1 MPEICTAE
9 QADFS
14 KAWQQNGT
22 AKVAAFLSADE
33 LGELRAAV
41 DASYDLLRQH
51 ADDDPPT
58 LTEYLAHHFKRWDGI
73 WVKELRPYLDGVR
86 PQLREQFDSI
96 IAAAER
102 RFRSLFDQGWRLEPN
117 FTFVRR
123 HRSTRH
129 YLPWHI
135 DADAA
140 GIINSTDYCIN
151 TWLPLDPVGDVLPSL
166 ELMPGSNKTMRTVP
180 SREGKDKAREDDW
193 VKANVG
199 GEFLDTARHAG
210 RRDPVRSLD
219 VASHAADGT
228 GQRGAHQL
236 RVQICPYLVTRDMPP
251 AALVIRPDR

>member
-22 AKVAAFLSADE
+22 AKVAAFLSPQE
-33 LGELRAAV
+33 LGELRSAV

-51 ADDDPPT
+51 VDDDPPT

-86 PQLREQFDSI
+86 PELREQFDSV

-102 RFRSLFDQGWRLEPN
+102 RFRELFDQGWRLEPN

-123 HRSTRH
+123 HRSTKH

-166 ELMPGSNKTMRTVP
+166 ELIPGSNKTMQAVP
-180 SREGKDKAREDDW
+180 SREGKEKARPDDW

-199 GEFLDTARHAG
+199 GESWIPHAQPG
-210 RRDPVRSLD
+210 DAILFDHWTLHRTQRMEQENAVRTSCEFRF
-219 VASHAADGT
+219 VRTS
-228 GQRGAHQL
+228 
-236 RVQICPYLVTRDMPP
+236 
-251 AALVIRPDR
+251 

>member
-22 AKVAAFLSADE
+22 AKVAAFLSPQE
-33 LGELRAAV
+33 LGELRTAV

-58 LTEYLAHHFKRWDGI
+58 LAEYLAHHFKRWDGI

-86 PQLREQFDSI
+86 PQLREQFDGV

-102 RFRSLFDQGWRLEPN
+102 RFRALFDQGWRLEPN

-199 GEFLDTARHAG
+199 GESWIPHAMPG
-210 RRDPVRSLD
+210 DAILFDHWTLHRTQRMEQDNAVRTSCEFRF
-219 VASHAADGT
+219 VRTS
-228 GQRGAHQL
+228 
-236 RVQICPYLVTRDMPP
+236 
-251 AALVIRPDR
+251 

>member
-33 LGELRAAV
+33 LGELRTAV

-58 LTEYLAHHFKRWDGI
+58 LSEYLADHYKRWDGI
-73 WVKELRPYLDGVR
+73 WIKELRGYLEQANPG
-86 PQLREQFDSI
+86 LLAQFDSV

-102 RFRSLFDQGWRLEPN
+102 RLRSLFDQNWRLEPN
-117 FTFVRR
+117 FTFIRR
-123 HRSTRH
+123 HRSTKH

-140 GIINSTDYCIN
+140 GIINATDYCIN
-151 TWLPLDPVGDVLPSL
+151 SWLPLDPVGDVLPSL
-166 ELMPGSNKTMRTVP
+166 ELIPGSNKTMRITP
-180 SREGKDKAREDDW
+180 SREGKEKARPDDW

-199 GEFLDTARHAG
+199 GESWIPHAVPG
-210 RRDPVRSLD
+210 RDPVRSLD
-219 VASHAADGT
+219 VASHAAYGT

-236 RVQICPYLVTRDMPP
+236 RIQICPHLVTRDTQPI
-251 AALVIRPDR
+251 ALVIQPAR